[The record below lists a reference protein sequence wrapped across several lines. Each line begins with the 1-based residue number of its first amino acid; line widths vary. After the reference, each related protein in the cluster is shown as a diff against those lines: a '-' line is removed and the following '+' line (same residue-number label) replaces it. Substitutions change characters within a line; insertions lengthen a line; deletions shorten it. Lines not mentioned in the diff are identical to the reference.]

1 MKKEKVDILVYTAM
15 NDRHTV
21 SRLFCISMKRFIDN
35 FRLYSFKV
43 FAVVSKQESVDMCNE
58 FRFDSFMTENSPLGR
73 KFNKGLEIAM
83 ERYDFKYVLI
93 MGDDDILL
101 DKAALY
107 YHRAIQQNV
116 FHGGFRSLYF
126 WKPSEHKAMN
136 YSYAA
141 RGLSENK
148 LIGCGRIIHKEAIE
162 AAGWRQ
168 DIQIS
173 RQVSQ
178 GRIIGKISPGF
189 VYQFSH
195 KITKYLCGMKFGKI
209 AGEPY
214 FRLWDDQQEKALD
227 NESEMKLIFAGYM
240 PNVITPRNEEPL
252 AIDVK
257 SGTNIWPF
265 ERYSEYGEDVN
276 ELELTRQLS
285 SVENYYVDKML
296 R

>member
-1 MKKEKVDILVYTAM
+1 MKKGKVDILVYTAM

-21 SRLFCISMKRFIDN
+21 SRLFCMSMKRFIDN

-58 FRFDSFMTENSPLGR
+58 FKFDSFLTENSPLGR
-73 KFNKGLEIAM
+73 KFNKGLEVAM
-83 ERYDFKYVLI
+83 ERYDFNYVLI

-107 YHRAIQQNV
+107 YHRAIKKNV
-116 FHGGFRSLYF
+116 LHGGLGALYF

-136 YSYAA
+136 YSYTT
-141 RGLSENK
+141 RGLSDNK

-173 RQVSQ
+173 RQITQ
-178 GRIIGKISPGF
+178 GKIMGKISPGF

-195 KITKYLCGMKFGKI
+195 KISKYLCDMKFGRI

-214 FRLWDDQQEKALD
+214 FGLWDDQQEKALD

-240 PNVITPRNEEPL
+240 PEVITPKDESPL

-257 SGTNIWPF
+257 TGANIWPF

-276 ELELTRQLS
+276 ELELIGQISRSETQYID
-285 SVENYYVDKML
+285 ENL

>member
-1 MKKEKVDILVYTAM
+1 MKKGKVDILVYTAM

-21 SRLFCISMKRFIDN
+21 SRLFCMSMKRFIDN

-58 FRFDSFMTENSPLGR
+58 FKFDSFMTENSPLGR

-107 YHRAIQQNV
+107 YHRVIEQNV
-116 FHGGFRSLYF
+116 LYGGFRSLYF
-126 WKPSEHKAMN
+126 WKPSEYKAMN
-136 YSYAA
+136 YSYTA
-141 RGLSENK
+141 RGLSDNK

-173 RQVSQ
+173 RQISQ

-195 KITKYLCGMKFGKI
+195 KITKYLCDMKFGRI

-214 FRLWDDQQEKALD
+214 FGLWDDQQEKALD
-227 NESEMKLIFAGYM
+227 NESEMRLIFAGYM
-240 PNVITPRNEEPL
+240 PKVITPRNEEPL

-276 ELELTRQLS
+276 ELELTGQLS
-285 SVENYYVDKML
+285 NVENYYVDKML